1 MGKVSTILV
10 AILLLSSQIATASEP
25 YDLVLAIVE
34 SFQQIEIAKERIQ
47 NSDDPSMIIFV
58 KDMIVFNDEMEMARS
73 FVKPHLSSKNESIK
87 ESANG
92 FDLIYSLIIEN
103 NEKLL
108 NFYEKVFNEKDNF
121 STKEGTFTRKMGEIM
136 ATNEE
141 VWRLL
146 PMTTVQSTYLLID
159 PKRTIG
165 GKLKYLKINSKER
178 RQLINKLESVF
189 GDKVKS
195 VKAGQL
201 PVEVS
206 ASVLWKVLNDPWKSS
221 DSE

>member
-25 YDLVLAIVE
+25 YDFVLAIVE

-58 KDMIVFNDEMEMARS
+58 KDMIVFNDEME
-73 FVKPHLSSKNESIK
+73 
-87 ESANG
+87 
-92 FDLIYSLIIEN
+92 
-103 NEKLL
+103 
-108 NFYEKVFNEKDNF
+108 
-121 STKEGTFTRKMGEIM
+121 M

-189 GDKVKS
+189 GDKVKGGL
-195 VKAGQL
+195 KAGQL
-201 PVEVS
+201 PVETS
-206 ASVLWKVLNDPWKSS
+206 AATLWKVLNDPWKSS
-221 DSE
+221 DSD